1 MNHRILSILVDNTS
15 GVLTRIAG
23 LFARRGYNIDSITA
37 GVTANPKY
45 TRITIV
51 TSGDDL
57 TLDQITNQ
65 VAKQV
70 YVRDIKIL
78 DPSNCVSRE
87 LMLIKIRAT
96 SADLQDILGITNVF
110 RANIVD
116 VSLDSIIIE
125 LTGGQSKLEAMLRLI
140 SKYEVLELARAGIT
154 GLSRGAKDVVFL
166 DD

>member
-1 MNHRILSILVDNTS
+1 MNQRILSILVDNSS

-23 LFARRGYNIDSITA
+23 LFSRRGYNIDSITA
-37 GVTANPKY
+37 GVTADPRF

-70 YVRDIKIL
+70 YVRDVKIL
-78 DPSNCVSRE
+78 DPANSVSRE

-96 SADLQDILGITNVF
+96 SSDLQDVLGITNVF

-125 LTGGQSKLEAMLRLI
+125 LTGSQSKLEAMLRLV

-154 GLSRGAKDVVFL
+154 GLNRGATDVVWPE
-166 DD
+166 D

>member
-1 MNHRILSILVDNTS
+1 MNQRILSLLVDNTA

-23 LFARRGYNIDSITA
+23 LFSRRGYNIDSITA

-45 TRITIV
+45 TRITIA

-70 YVRDIKIL
+70 YVRDIKVL
-78 DPSNCVSRE
+78 DPANSVNRE
-87 LMLIKIRAT
+87 LILVKIRAT
-96 SADLQDILGITNVF
+96 SSDLQDVLGITNVF

-116 VSLDSIIIE
+116 VGANSLPIE
-125 LTGGQSKLEAMLRLI
+125 ATGSPSKLSGLEELLASYGIKEITRTGKIAISRNSKEA
-140 SKYEVLELARAGIT
+140 
-154 GLSRGAKDVVFL
+154 
-166 DD
+166 